1 MTLTQPEK
9 SSKLEAL
16 QSEILADASS
26 GPVLVELIVGEVS
39 VRVLPARMWR
49 LSGYAAIKEGD
60 FLTWA
65 QKCLA
70 SDEDYEAFVEADP
83 TFEQI
88 AGFFT
93 RFGTAT
99 SEPSG
104 EVGDPGN
111 SNSSSS
117 SSTRSKR
124 SRKS

>member
-1 MTLTQPEK
+1 MTLTVPEK
-9 SSKLEAL
+9 NTKIEAL
-16 QSEILADASS
+16 QSEILADATS
-26 GPVLVELIVGEVS
+26 GPILVELTPEVS

-65 QKCLA
+65 AKCLA
-70 SDEDYEAFVEADP
+70 SMDDYEAFIDADP

-88 AGFFT
+88 NRFFE
-93 RFGTAT
+93 RFGSAT
-99 SEPSG
+99 G
-104 EVGDPGN
+104 EVTGQVGAEGN

-117 SSTRSKR
+117 SPTRSKR